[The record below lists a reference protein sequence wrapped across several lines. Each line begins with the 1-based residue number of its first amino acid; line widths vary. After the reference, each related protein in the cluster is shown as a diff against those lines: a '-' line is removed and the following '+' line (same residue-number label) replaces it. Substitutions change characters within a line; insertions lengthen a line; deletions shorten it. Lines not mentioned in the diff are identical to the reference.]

1 MCYVTNW
8 AFYRKGEGK
17 FVPEQL
23 DPSLCTHIVYAF
35 ATLEPERL
43 IMKEFDM
50 WADIENSKY
59 FNQLLKSLTN
69 SLQIFMKGSTLLVH
83 QLCCHWVVGLTPMET
98 NTPDLSM
105 MVLPDENLWLVPL
118 VSCGV
123 MVSRVCIWIG
133 ITLFVGRVTALRVE
147 APINPIS
154 PNWSK

>member
-23 DPSLCTHIVYAF
+23 DSRLCTHIVYAF

-59 FNQLLKSLTN
+59 AVTP
-69 SLQIFMKGSTLLVH
+69 STKH
-83 QLCCHWVVGLTPMET
+83 
-98 NTPDLSM
+98 
-105 MVLPDENLWLVPL
+105 
-118 VSCGV
+118 
-123 MVSRVCIWIG
+123 
-133 ITLFVGRVTALRVE
+133 
-147 APINPIS
+147 
-154 PNWSK
+154 